1 MTLMHPRIQEYLDEI
16 VAWAASQEYEVLK
29 ADAAITAMKQ
39 LQSALPQ
46 LREIRVA
53 AMRTMTSQGW
63 TETDM
68 AKELG
73 ISRARVHQL
82 ME

>member
-1 MTLMHPRIQEYLDEI
+1 MLINPQTQRYLDEI
-16 VAWAASQEYEVLK
+16 VVWVAAQELEVLK

-39 LQSALPQ
+39 LQAILPQ

-53 AMRTMTSQGW
+53 AMRNMTTQGW
-63 TETDM
+63 SETDM